1 MRYFLIPEF
10 IEDSEMIRISL
21 RTLTVMAALFLLSA
35 CQTTKVI
42 SEWDAGRD
50 NINKAER
57 IAVVAMMPESLQR
70 LVIEQEIVKVLG
82 KSGRNALVSSDIPG
96 LSGRLT
102 RETAEPALKAASV
115 DALIVVFLTSGGKGE
130 RLERADYYTELVGSG
145 YYAGGYGYFTP
156 GFTNVYTVREGSGF
170 YDQERFVY
178 VETTYFDIKE
188 DRAKWGMITRSKNL
202 DNNDTAKDIS
212 KKIVST
218 MKSTGTL

>member
-1 MRYFLIPEF
+1 
-10 IEDSEMIRISL
+10 MIRVSL
-21 RTLTVMAALFLLSA
+21 RALAMVAVLLLLGA
-35 CQTTKVI
+35 CKTTKVI

-50 NINKAER
+50 SIDKRER

-70 LVIEQEIVKVLG
+70 LTVEQEIVRVMQ

-115 DALIVVFLTSGGKGE
+115 DAIVVVFMTGGGKGE
-130 RLERADYYTELVGSG
+130 RLERADYYAVQVGSG
-145 YYAGGYGYFTP
+145 FYGGGYGWFAPTYS
-156 GFTNVYTVREGSGF
+156 NVYTVVEGAGF
-170 YDQERFVY
+170 YDQQNFVY
-178 VETTYFDIKE
+178 VETTYFDIVE
-188 DRAKWGMITRSKNL
+188 DRAKWSMITRSKDL

-212 KKIVST
+212 KKIVSK